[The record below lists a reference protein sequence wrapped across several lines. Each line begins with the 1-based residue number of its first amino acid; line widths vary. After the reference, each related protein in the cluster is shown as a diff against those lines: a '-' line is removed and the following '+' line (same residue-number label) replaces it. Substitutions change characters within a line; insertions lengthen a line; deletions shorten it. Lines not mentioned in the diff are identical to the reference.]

1 MYWHSN
7 KNITWLLVNFID
19 FVFLFLILQTLVP
32 KDISTIIYFLY
43 SSTYN

>member
-19 FVFLFLILQTLVP
+19 FVFLFLLQTLVP